1 MGKLINK
8 DNNLKCKI
16 VLFCNKKR
24 IKTLYSSRKK
34 ETIYHYWEL
43 LRSKKP
49 PRFLREQ
56 YAKRKT
62 KAVFELVLIFPS
74 NRWNKQLFVKDS
86 LGRNQEA
93 LMEDKRYR
101 IKTIIPYWYEE
112 VVFDYSIKKHIS
124 YDEMM
129 NYITK
134 IYGIAQIFTLN
145 NKLFVQVDEE
155 IRLFG
160 NKNINDAERLF
171 ELVKEDLLKANRG
184 NFIFVKD
191 ITSYQRTLLYDIL
204 VEKGFKR
211 TELVRHYSY

>member
-8 DNNLKCKI
+8 NNDLKCKI

-24 IKTLYSSRKK
+24 IKTLHRNRKK
-34 ETIYHYWEL
+34 ENIYRYWEL
-43 LRSKKP
+43 LKNQKP
-49 PRFLREQ
+49 PRFIREY
-56 YAKRKT
+56 YAKRNVR
-62 KAVFELVLIFPS
+62 AVYELVLIFPS

-93 LMEDKRYR
+93 LMEDNRYR
-101 IKTIIPYWYEE
+101 IKTIIPYWFEE
-112 VVFDYSIKKHIS
+112 VIFDYSIKKHIK

-134 IYGIAQIFTLN
+134 IYNIAQIFTLN
-145 NKLFVQVDEE
+145 NKLFVQVDDE

-191 ITSYQRTLLYDIL
+191 ITTYQRSQLYDIL

-211 TELVRHYSY
+211 SELVRHYSY